1 MSSATHISLGLTGG
15 IGSGKSY
22 VAKVFRALGIPVYN
36 SDEQAKALYYTD
48 EGLKLDIINHFGEAV
63 YPYGRFDPKRL
74 SEIVFDHS
82 AQLELLNQIVHP
94 RVWSHF
100 IRWTEEQPRNV
111 PYVLFESAI
120 LLQIANQH
128 TFTRI
133 LTISAQTSL
142 RVKRACQR
150 DFASEAE
157 VYTRINRQWTD
168 AQREA
173 KADFVL
179 ISDNISPLLPR
190 ILQIHEQMVALHNH

>member
-1 MSSATHISLGLTGG
+1 MNNSTHISLGLTGG

-22 VAKVFRALGIPVYN
+22 VARVFRALGIPGYN
-36 SDEQAKALYYTD
+36 SDEQAKMLYYSD
-48 EGLKLDIINHFGEAV
+48 EGLKRDIIKNFGETV
-63 YPYGRFDPKRL
+63 YPYGKFEPKRL
-74 SEIVFDHS
+74 SEIVFDHPE
-82 AQLELLNQIVHP
+82 QLELLNRIVHP
-94 RVWSHF
+94 RVWAHF
-100 IRWTEEQPRNV
+100 MHWVEEQQQHA

-133 LTISAQTSL
+133 VTVSAETSL

-157 VYTRINRQWTD
+157 VYARINRQWTD

-179 ISDNISPLLPR
+179 VSDDISPLLPR
-190 ILQIHEQMVALHNH
+190 ILQIHEQMMAIKNK